1 MSNEL
6 AKGKANHE
14 KFIQSAVTTEAIWI
28 LRDDDGAA
36 FRESDDD
43 GRSVLQFWPNAPE
56 AEASATD
63 DWEDCVP
70 EKIPLYDFLYRW
82 LPNMEADELLVGT
95 NGAHDH
101 PGLELEPFELEED
114 LKAAMRLDLIKKYET
129 QISEELKA
137 AKGKEG
143 KGKDSKKPKKK

>member
-14 KFIQSAVTTEAIWI
+14 KFVQSAVKTEAIWI
-28 LRDDDGAA
+28 LRDDEGAA

-56 AEASATD
+56 AEASASD
-63 DWEDCVP
+63 DWAECVP
-70 EKIPLYDFLYRW
+70 EKISLYDFLYRW

-95 NGAHDH
+95 HGAHDQ

-114 LKAAMRLDLIKKYET
+114 LKAAMGAELVEKYEA
-129 QISEELKA
+129 QIGEELKA

-143 KGKDSKKPKKK
+143 KGKDGKKSKKK